1 MNLAAMSS
9 PAAAVTRR
17 VRLVGSGS
25 GIDPTSSPRAG
36 VVTKPTPITIKD
48 IDTIRSLLIVNISF
62 FDTIRESE
70 VMLSWCTHSPLQ

>member
-17 VRLVGSGS
+17 VRLLGSGS
-25 GIDPTSSPRAG
+25 GMIPGSPPRAG

-48 IDTIRSLLIVNISF
+48 IDTIRSLLIVKLSF
-62 FDTIRESE
+62 FDTIREPE
-70 VMLSWCTHSPLQ
+70 VMLSWCTYSPLQ